1 MKKGEKKEKEKKVNK
16 VIKAGPVGVLRLHC
30 VELHDGSPPAKY
42 ALSSQ
47 SWYYLESN
55 FSECST
61 MTFRLKKEREKERE
75 IKLGLKPRKSSSPF
89 STPKRD

>member
-1 MKKGEKKEKEKKVNK
+1 MKKGEKKEKEKNFNK
-16 VIKAGPVGVLRLHC
+16 VIKAGPVGVLMLRC

-55 FSECST
+55 FNECST
-61 MTFRLKKEREKERE
+61 ATFRLKKKRERKKER
-75 IKLGLKPRKSSSPF
+75 
-89 STPKRD
+89 D

>member
-1 MKKGEKKEKEKKVNK
+1 MRIGFDNKQTRFGGVKKGEKKEKEKNVNK
-16 VIKAGPVGVLRLHC
+16 KAGPVGVLMLHC

-55 FSECST
+55 FSKCST
-61 MTFRLKKEREKERE
+61 TTFRLKKRERERKKER
-75 IKLGLKPRKSSSPF
+75 LSWV
-89 STPKRD
+89 